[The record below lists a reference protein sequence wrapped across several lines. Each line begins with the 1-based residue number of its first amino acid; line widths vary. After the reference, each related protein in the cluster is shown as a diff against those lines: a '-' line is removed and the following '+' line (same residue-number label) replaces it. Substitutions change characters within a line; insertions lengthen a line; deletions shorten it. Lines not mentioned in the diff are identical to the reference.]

1 MFWHCGMSAST
12 ANFFAGRKVCNSFFL
27 SKTRH
32 MVPTKQTKSRRA
44 RWAVTRERAADFACI
59 VSTTMYSVCVRVFPC
74 VCECV
79 WYVLAHTW
87 TILFLFGFYST
98 LEGVF
103 TLATRLQRQK
113 EDCNS
118 LAASTGEL
126 CPSAASP
133 YRWYSALMFPFTC
146 MVCIHIYEVNV
157 REWGCKVSQLIN
169 FI

>member
-44 RWAVTRERAADFACI
+44 RWAVTRERAADFACT
-59 VSTTMYSVCVRVFPC
+59 VSTTMYSVCVRVFAC
-74 VCECV
+74 VCNTH
-79 WYVLAHTW
+79 LHIHIW

-113 EDCNS
+113 EIVIFSRHQQARSVYQLHRHLDGIWHKS
-118 LAASTGEL
+118 S
-126 CPSAASP
+126 
-133 YRWYSALMFPFTC
+133 PFT
-146 MVCIHIYEVNV
+146 VQGVSIFTKLRFIYEASRHSN
-157 REWGCKVSQLIN
+157 
-169 FI
+169 